1 MIWLALPLGMA
12 VGLALGGLGGGGS
25 VLAVPALVYVL
36 GETPTQ
42 ATTASLIIV
51 TATSTAAAVDHAR
64 GGHVRWRA
72 GIGFA
77 ASGLVAAAAG
87 SWAGKG
93 LDPQVLLIGFGGL
106 MLIAAAAMWRAS
118 MQRPAVES
126 GTAHQ
131 MVGVGPGVV
140 GVLARPQ
147 VTART
152 RLARSVAAGALVGL
166 LTGVFGVGGGFL
178 AVPALVY
185 AADFAM
191 PAAVG
196 TSLVVIALNSVAALA
211 TRVGTTTIAWHIV
224 IPFAVAG
231 VAGALIGKRA
241 ADRVSSTALQRAFA
255 LMLVAL
261 AVFVVTD
268 QMQHG

>member
-1 MIWLALPLGMA
+1 MWLALPLGLA

-36 GETPTQ
+36 HETPTQ

-51 TATSTAAAVDHAR
+51 AATSTAAAVDHAR
-64 GGHVRWRA
+64 AGHVRWRA
-72 GIGFA
+72 GFGFA

-87 SWAGKG
+87 SWASKG

-106 MLIAAAAMWRAS
+106 MLVAAGAMWRAS
-118 MQRPAVES
+118 THEPAADNTPE
-126 GTAHQ
+126 A
-131 MVGVGPGVV
+131 GPGHGVPGAV
-140 GVLARPQ
+140 AVLAPPQ
-147 VTART
+147 VTPRT
-152 RLARSVAAGALVGL
+152 RLVRTVAAGAVVGL

-185 AADFAM
+185 AAGFTM

-196 TSLVVIALNSVAALA
+196 TSLVVIAVNSAAALA
-211 TRVGTTTIAWHIV
+211 TRVGTTTIAWHVV

-231 VAGALIGKRA
+231 VAGALVGKRA
-241 ADRVSSTALQRAFA
+241 ADHVSSRALQRAFA
-255 LMLVAL
+255 LMLIAL
-261 AVFVVTD
+261 AVFVVSD
-268 QMQHG
+268 QLRHG